1 MPDKVQLS
9 NRKIAQN
16 TLLLYFRMIIV
27 IIIGLYTSRIIL
39 RTLGVNDFG
48 IYNVV
53 GGIVAML
60 AFLNAAMVSSTQRYI
75 SFEIGTGNLDKLKK
89 IFCTSVQIHITLA
102 FIIFIIA
109 ETLGL
114 WFINSYLNIS
124 SDRMNAA
131 NWVYQCSI
139 ITLMLT
145 IISVPYNSCIVAH
158 EHMKTYAYISIL
170 EAVLKLLIVYL
181 LLIINYDKLVVYAIL
196 ITCVA
201 LIIRII
207 YGVYCNRCFEE
218 CKYHILFDKTLFK
231 DMFSFAGWS
240 VLGNLGFSARDHG
253 QNIILNI
260 FFGAAINAAR
270 GIALQVNG
278 IISNF
283 SNNFTMSLNPQ
294 ITKLYAS
301 GDIDNTINLVYMGCR
316 FSFFLFMI
324 IAIPVM
330 INIEYILHLWL
341 IEVPIYT
348 PQFLMLSLIAALI
361 NVMSPPLVTAIQAT
375 GKIRAFQLSIC
386 IIMLCELP
394 LTYLILLNGC
404 KPYFAMYPAIL
415 IMTIG
420 LFSRFIILKKQIR
433 GFDLNY
439 FTKNIFCKNLLIAG
453 SVFYISNVISNY
465 FKTNLFTLCVTS
477 IISILISIIFIYLFG
492 LSKKERTICN
502 HKIFAFL
509 LINKNAK

>member
-316 FSFFLFMI
+316 FSFF
-324 IAIPVM
+324 
-330 INIEYILHLWL
+330 Y
-341 IEVPIYT
+341 
-348 PQFLMLSLIAALI
+348 S
-361 NVMSPPLVTAIQAT
+361 
-375 GKIRAFQLSIC
+375 
-386 IIMLCELP
+386 
-394 LTYLILLNGC
+394 
-404 KPYFAMYPAIL
+404 
-415 IMTIG
+415 
-420 LFSRFIILKKQIR
+420 
-433 GFDLNY
+433 
-439 FTKNIFCKNLLIAG
+439 
-453 SVFYISNVISNY
+453 
-465 FKTNLFTLCVTS
+465 
-477 IISILISIIFIYLFG
+477 
-492 LSKKERTICN
+492 
-502 HKIFAFL
+502 
-509 LINKNAK
+509 